1 MLEKV
6 KDILGMENGEVNI
19 PGHIGI
25 STSGIELWA
34 KENGKG
40 LDEANKKSFANM
52 LMVLREQIRLK
63 IPYVTIYLMR
73 EDMDK
78 EGSHFKV
85 LVDSIVEFFPMLKD
99 LEEIHSNK
107 VKVSII
113 GKWYNLPSRVVDPIK
128 EVVESTRDY
137 NQFYLNFCINYDG
150 QEEMTDAC
158 RLIAR
163 QVAAGKLQ
171 PESISK
177 STIKESL
184 YSSYFPP
191 PDLIIKNGK
200 KRSTRGFLLWDS
212 AEARI
217 HFSEKLWPDFTKSD
231 FEKALHEQ

>member
-19 PGHIGI
+19 PRHIGI

-52 LMVLREQIRLK
+52 LIVLREQMRLK

-85 LVDSIVEFFPMLKD
+85 LVDSIVEFFSMLKD

-107 VKVSII
+107 VKVSI
-113 GKWYNLPSRVVDPIK
+113 
-128 EVVESTRDY
+128 
-137 NQFYLNFCINYDG
+137 
-150 QEEMTDAC
+150 
-158 RLIAR
+158 
-163 QVAAGKLQ
+163 
-171 PESISK
+171 
-177 STIKESL
+177 
-184 YSSYFPP
+184 
-191 PDLIIKNGK
+191 
-200 KRSTRGFLLWDS
+200 
-212 AEARI
+212 
-217 HFSEKLWPDFTKSD
+217 
-231 FEKALHEQ
+231 